1 MFFQIFVAKGDT
13 GQFFLRNNTL
23 STIQVSL
30 SNLKF
35 LGGPSFNILIQK
47 YFSEEW
53 GQIYQF
59 SLKSKTAE
67 GNSVAISFP

>member
-23 STIQVSL
+23 STIQVS
-30 SNLKF
+30 KF